1 MKTRIEA
8 NLGTLFLTFDEARQ
22 QCYQVERLQEAIR
35 REPNSALGVL
45 EYWLGSE
52 SLQGQPRVDA

>member
-1 MKTRIEA
+1 MKTRIEE
-8 NLGTLFLTFDEARQ
+8 NLGTLFLTLDEARQ

-45 EYWLGSE
+45 EYWLGSDPI
-52 SLQGQPRVDA
+52 QGHTRVDA